1 MFGFSPSGMSNKQ
14 MSLGEAYESDV
25 PTLTYLDLCYGN
37 GSSVMWLVMWISSV
51 FASCGFLKG
60 QITDNMKVN
69 TANAIKQ
76 EYYYLNLNELVV
88 FFNQFIAGK
97 YNTFYGNPN
106 PQVIT
111 SSLDLFLEQRALVV
125 KNIEYKRT
133 KEKERQL
140 TTGHEV
146 GYEVWKKMKE
156 ERGEEINM
164 ETARDEN
171 GNLIF
176 KTKRNEKL
184 ESAMRIAKN
193 TSNSDFET
201 LCKLRECFI
210 KKYNE
215 DPFDYYKKMEGRK
228 SKK

>member
-1 MFGFSPSGMSNKQ
+1 
-14 MSLGEAYESDV
+14 MSLGEAYESGA
-25 PTLTYLDLCYGN
+25 PTLTYLDLCFGN
-37 GSSVMWLVMWISSV
+37 GSATMWLVIWVSKV
-51 FASCGFLKG
+51 FASCGFVQG
-60 QITDNMKVN
+60 QVTDNMKVD

-76 EYYYLNLNELVV
+76 EYYYLNLNELIV

-111 SSLDLFLEQRALVV
+111 TSLAMFLEQRGLVV
-125 KNIEYKRT
+125 SKIEYKRNQ
-133 KEKERQL
+133 ERAKGL
-140 TTGHEV
+140 TTGKEV

-184 ESAMRIAKN
+184 ESAEMIAKN
-193 TSNSDFET
+193 TSNSNFET
-201 LCKLRECFI
+201 ICKLRELFI

-215 DPFDYYKKMEGRK
+215 DPFDYYKKMRGRK
-228 SKK
+228 NK